1 MQTTHTVLMVRP
13 ASFAFN
19 PDTAVN
25 NRFQQ
30 RALANENVQQQA
42 LEEFDQ
48 YVAALCAHDVEV
60 LVHHDRALPHTPD
73 SIFPN
78 NCWSSH
84 PDGTLVIYPMQ
95 GHNRRLERNKGV
107 LDRLRKEHRV
117 LHCADFSALE
127 AQGWFLEGTG
137 SMVFDR
143 EQRICYAGYS
153 SRTHAA
159 ALQPVLDHLGYQ
171 LCAFNAVD
179 RAGVPIYHTNVMMSV
194 GRHLAVVCLR
204 AVSNP
209 IECDGL
215 RQRLESSC
223 KEILALDWD
232 QLESFAGN
240 MLELHNRRGEP
251 LLVMS
256 RTAWAA
262 LDAGQRRQIERH
274 ATPLPV
280 KIDTIERIGG
290 GSARCMLAEV
300 FLPRPPATVE
310 CAR

>member
-1 MQTTHTVLMVRP
+1 MQTTHTVLMIRP
-13 ASFAFN
+13 ASFSFN
-19 PDTAVN
+19 PDTAAN
-25 NRFQQ
+25 NRFQHQ
-30 RALANENVQQQA
+30 ARADENVQRLA
-42 LEEFDQ
+42 LEEFDA
-48 YVAALCAHDVEV
+48 YVTALRAQDVEV
-60 LVHHDRALPHTPD
+60 LVHNDRALPHTPD

-95 GHNRRLERNKGV
+95 GENRRLERHKGV
-107 LDRLRKEHRV
+107 LDWLREHHQVERLV
-117 LHCADFSALE
+117 DFSDLE
-127 AQGWFLEGTG
+127 RQGLYLEGTG

-153 SRTHAA
+153 TRTHAR
-159 ALQPVLDHLGYQ
+159 ALRQVVDQLGYQ
-171 LCAFNAVD
+171 LCGFHAVD
-179 RAGVPIYHTNVMMSV
+179 RGGVPIYHTNVMMSV
-194 GRHLAVVCLR
+194 GRRLALICLR
-204 AVSNP
+204 ALAD
-209 IECDGL
+209 EAEREGL
-215 RQRLESSC
+215 RQRLETSG
-223 KEILALDWD
+223 KELLTLDWE

-240 MLELHNRRGEP
+240 MLEVHNRRGEP

-256 RTAWAA
+256 RTAWRS

-280 KIDTIERIGG
+280 NIDTIERIGG

-300 FLPRPPATVE
+300 FLARRQFAVE